1 VRRLTRCSC
10 GQSRKVCS
18 FSWLNREPVTF
29 VKDPELIRPSIPV
42 MTQSLDQKVMARKAK
57 SPDLSPPFIDMYTCD
72 VCNRTFHW
80 QCLPKTSCCNA
91 TEREAIDANDSWAC
105 PACINLNQNEKENRI
120 HSQKRE
126 IVEVLWNPTWKPE
139 ELQNTCESFKQSL
152 NNHEEQI
159 TVPNLSQPAPDQ
171 HLSGLQK
178 QGSSAIQKGNAYQP

>member
-1 VRRLTRCSC
+1 MRRLTRCSC

-91 TEREAIDANDSWAC
+91 TEREAIDANNSWAC
-105 PACINLNQNEKENRI
+105 PACINQNEKKIVSSTLTKERLWRF
-120 HSQKRE
+120 HGTQPGSQKNCKTR
-126 IVEVLWNPTWKPE
+126 VK
-139 ELQNTCESFKQSL
+139 LQAE
-152 NNHEEQI
+152 
-159 TVPNLSQPAPDQ
+159 P
-171 HLSGLQK
+171 QK
-178 QGSSAIQKGNAYQP
+178 V